1 MESVWWVFKQLYSK
15 GLVYHGQKVMPF
27 STACNTPVNT
37 LLCLKWT
44 LTSLY
49 FNLYFKLS
57 NFEAGQAYKDV
68 QDPAITVS
76 FPLVDEPDV
85 ALCAWTTTPWTLP
98 SNLSLCVHAD
108 MDYIKVLDI
117 KDIIIQLYNSKN

>member
-1 MESVWWVFKQLYSK
+1 M
-15 GLVYHGQKVMPF
+15 KVITISF
-27 STACNTPVNT
+27 ITVI
-37 LLCLKWT
+37 
-44 LTSLY
+44 
-49 FNLYFKLS
+49 FQLS

-108 MDYIKVLDI
+108 MDYVKVLDI
-117 KDIIIQLYNSKN
+117 KNNAKLILLEARLSELFK